1 MQSERTE
8 RGDAVHRLGRRV
20 IGSDGANNDD
30 DEQPAG
36 DLLGEAAAYAVE
48 EPHHSWGGVID
59 DTRYGAW
66 RSAGFP

>member
-36 DLLGEAAAYAVE
+36 DLLGEAAAHAVE
-48 EPHHSWGGVID
+48 EPNHS
-59 DTRYGAW
+59 
-66 RSAGFP
+66 